1 MKKLNKYLPW
11 LTVAGVGLFCFVFI
25 FGNDLVSAN
34 GIMSSIKSDSGQL
47 KSDLDR
53 AGGSFISLVR
63 YISVVAATAIFVW
76 MMFSLKIKND
86 AQSLFDMKKR
96 LAAFGIALIGV
107 FFAEKIIGTL
117 FGIFNVKLPSLI
129 MFFV

>member
-11 LTVAGVGLFCFVFI
+11 FTVAGVGLFCFVFI